1 MDSDT
6 KIETTGAASEL
17 LSAVAH
23 LGKLV
28 ADLTSEVKQNQTET
42 AMNMQH
48 LEARFVM
55 LERENASTP
64 SEDHLQDPR
73 RESFMFRPQ
82 PLVQP
87 KTPASLV
94 TAGAPVQFLAPV
106 DPKRIVEHISWA
118 ALRQTIDNRDA
129 HSYENNQD
137 RPVAQFLHRIL
148 VCRALVQNEQRCDRN
163 HGLTEHNILH
173 YPDSQVIAMYAA
185 YIRAHHMVTRRDFGT
200 SLVGSVP
207 PLRPKSQK
215 WQWGVKDWDV
225 EMYPRLHKHMQSL
238 ERTVGHIYKNAT
250 EQEMNQW
257 PAKVWGKGETNHG
270 LIQLL
275 HATLGDFQG
284 HFEQSIGLEN
294 LKAMTTPE
302 AYFKAVS
309 KVNVEYA
316 NLAHKLRQ
324 AEARITPG
332 VKLKDVIEEVAV
344 SRSRRPLHVESRGDN
359 QQPQSMQS
367 PMPGPFGNQPS
378 GASSPYTDQET
389 RGHTPVHG
397 RHIPNTGDSSRFRV
411 HGLLARNEA
420 IDEDEE
426 FRSDE
431 SIYSDGPSYR
441 QDDDH
446 HPHNLRN
453 SADHAREYGEY
464 NNSRKTHFSRE
475 RDHTL
480 TVRKPCRRYFNTM
493 DCAGDCGRSHDVED
507 MHQCR
512 DRLFAELVASPWVTM
527 EWLEDAMARLQHD
540 AGTEVQQEEAR
551 RIAAVKRLMSPL
563 YPDANGSS

>member
-1 MDSDT
+1 MDSEP
-6 KIETTGAASEL
+6 KIDTTGAVSEL
-17 LSAVAH
+17 LSAVE
-23 LGKLV
+23 KMV
-28 ADLTSEVKQNQTET
+28 ADLTSEVKQNS
-42 AMNMQH
+42 MNTQH
-48 LEARFVM
+48 LEARLVM

-64 SEDHLQDPR
+64 SEDHLPDPK

-87 KTPASLV
+87 KTPASLA

-129 HSYENNQD
+129 HSFENNQD
-137 RPVAQFLHRIL
+137 RPIAQFLHRIL

-173 YPDSQVIAMYAA
+173 YPDTQVIAMYAA
-185 YIRAHHMVTRRDFGT
+185 YIRTHQMVTRKAFGV
-200 SLVGSVP
+200 SLVSSVP

-215 WQWGVKDWDV
+215 WQWGVKDWDI

-250 EQEMNQW
+250 EQEMDQW
-257 PAKVWGKGETNHG
+257 PAKVWGKGESNHG

-316 NLAHKLRQ
+316 SLAHKLRQ

-332 VKLKDVIEEVAV
+332 VRLNDVIEEVAV
-344 SRSRRPLHVESRGDN
+344 SRARRPLHVESRCDN
-359 QQPQSMQS
+359 QQPQSTQS

-378 GASSPYTDQET
+378 GANSPYTDQET
-389 RGHTPVHG
+389 RIRGHTPVHG
-397 RHIPNTGDSSRFRV
+397 RHIPHS
-411 HGLLARNEA
+411 
-420 IDEDEE
+420 
-426 FRSDE
+426 
-431 SIYSDGPSYR
+431 
-441 QDDDH
+441 
-446 HPHNLRN
+446 
-453 SADHAREYGEY
+453 
-464 NNSRKTHFSRE
+464 
-475 RDHTL
+475 
-480 TVRKPCRRYFNTM
+480 
-493 DCAGDCGRSHDVED
+493 
-507 MHQCR
+507 
-512 DRLFAELVASPWVTM
+512 
-527 EWLEDAMARLQHD
+527 
-540 AGTEVQQEEAR
+540 
-551 RIAAVKRLMSPL
+551 
-563 YPDANGSS
+563 